1 MKKLKLYIGMLVG
14 LLATMLTACTSD
26 LSEETVPSN
35 SKGEMT
41 LSFKV
46 STPDYKIGTRSEG
59 YNNEGFG
66 SSDVQIFCFDA
77 NGYFL
82 GMGQDL
88 KVDATSKEDIGEGT
102 VNTDNKNISVKMPNA
117 TARLHII
124 ANANINTAKAANEW
138 IGLHENKLITTFESM
153 ATEDQPLKTKYW
165 GYCKGSTTADMKAKL
180 TNSSN
185 VIHLI
190 RDCAKITAD
199 WETATNI
206 QSVEISIGEGMK
218 YATIA
223 AFDRNKLEFPNTT
236 DAKDHW
242 EWNITDITLPKSE
255 DRYKGSAGQMR
266 TVQYCF
272 EDENSSK
279 NPVSCILKVTFK
291 DKDNTVKWYKVYLQ
305 NEDQQF
311 YKIKRNYTYAI
322 HIKKLNPM
330 LGYTGY
336 EDALNGYAANN
347 PWITVDDIIQEI
359 SDGTYTMNIVNGT
372 YQMLTQESAN
382 SEQVIDFEYTGKD
395 SQTAAD
401 FDVSWTEN
409 KNFTKLEG
417 GKLPVPTVRYDAA
430 TGKGTITYKIGDI
443 SAGECKTATIMLVDK
458 KHGLTRNIH
467 LYSISNVD
475 FKFPTEITMG
485 KKVTS
490 EAQLTFTIPSYYPKE
505 LLPIEI
511 EIASNDVNPI
521 GSDVKVASTEE
532 VDGGA
537 GWNCWFVTKYENPS
551 VIGNTQTITMK
562 NVRAVTGTE
571 GTFYIK
577 AKHYN
582 SNKHW
587 TVTINYQN
595 QN

>member
-1 MKKLKLYIGMLVG
+1 MKKLKLYIGMMVG

-88 KVDATSKEDIGEGT
+88 NVVATSKEDIGEGT
-102 VNTDNKNISVKMPNA
+102 VNTNHKNISVKMPNA

-124 ANANINTAKAANEW
+124 ANAKINTEKAADEW

-153 ATEDQPLKTKYW
+153 ATEDQALKTKYW

-199 WETATNI
+199 WDNTTNI

-223 AFDRNKLEFPNTT
+223 AFDRKNLVFPNTT
-236 DAKDHW
+236 AAKDW
-242 EWNITDITLPKSE
+242 EWNINDITLPKSE
-255 DRYKGSAGQMR
+255 ERYKRSDGQMG

-291 DKDNTVKWYKVYLQ
+291 DNPVKWYKVYLQ
-305 NEDQQF
+305 DKDQKF

-322 HIKKLNPM
+322 HIQKLNPN

-336 EDALNGYAANN
+336 DDALNGYAANN
-347 PWITVDDIIQEI
+347 PWIQVEQIVPKI
-359 SDGTYTMNIVNGT
+359 SDGIYTLEIPNGT
-372 YQMLTQESAN
+372 NVMLNEGAAESQEIAFNYEGGDLNQAN
-382 SEQVIDFEYTGKD
+382 R
-395 SQTAAD
+395 
-401 FDVSWTEN
+401 FDVNWVTNNE
-409 KNFTKLEG
+409 L
-417 GKLPVPTVRYDAA
+417 GKEDL
-430 TGKGTITYKIGDI
+430 TITYADDGKGKGKGKIGFTRGDI
-443 SAGECKTATIMLVDK
+443 TDQLKSGEIRILDK
-458 KHGLTRNIH
+458 VSGMSRIIKI
-467 LYSISNVD
+467 YSIKKFD
-475 FKFPTEITMG
+475 FGFTFSGMSGRYKDNTGT
-485 KKVTS
+485 
-490 EAQLTFTIPSYYPKE
+490 LTYTIPKNYPSA
-505 LLPIEI
+505 LLPVEI
-511 EIASNDVNPI
+511 RIASNTINPEDCDVEV
-521 GSDVKVASTEE
+521 GSTEE
-532 VDGGA
+532 IYKKFQEGKD
-537 GWNCWFVTKYENPS
+537 WNCWFLKKFDSAAALGVK
-551 VIGNTQTITMK
+551 QTITLK
-562 NVRAVTGTE
+562 NIRDNTSGAKGS
-571 GTFYIK
+571 FYVK
-577 AKHYN
+577 AKYGGGL
-582 SNKHW
+582 
-587 TVTINYQN
+587 N
-595 QN
+595 QFEITY

>member
-88 KVDATSKEDIGEGT
+88 KVEATSKEEIGEGAD
-102 VNTDNKNISVKMPNA
+102 NTINKKISVKMPNA

-124 ANANINTAKAANEW
+124 ANANINTEKAANEW

-153 ATEDQPLKTKYW
+153 ATEDQALKTKYW
-165 GYCKGSTTADMKAKL
+165 GYCKGSTTADMKEML

-190 RDCAKITAD
+190 RDRAKITAD
-199 WETATNI
+199 WENTTNI

-223 AFDRNKLEFPNTT
+223 AFNRNKLEFPNTT
-236 DAKDHW
+236 AAKYW

-255 DRYKGSAGQMR
+255 ERYKGSEDQMG

-291 DKDNTVKWYKVYLQ
+291 DNTVKWYKVYLQ

-311 YKIKRNYTYAI
+311 YKVKRNYTYLI
-322 HIKKLNPM
+322 HIQKLNQK
-330 LGYTGY
+330 LGYTDY
-336 EDALNGYAANN
+336 DNAFNGYAANN
-347 PWITVDDIIQEI
+347 PWIQVEQIVPKI
-359 SDGTYTMNIVNGT
+359 SDGTYTLEIPNGT
-372 YQMLTQESAN
+372 NIMLNEGAAENQEIAFN
-382 SEQVIDFEYTGKD
+382 YEGGDLNKENR
-395 SQTAAD
+395 
-401 FDVSWTEN
+401 FDVNWVTNNDLGN
-409 KNFTKLEG
+409 KEL
-417 GKLPVPTVRYDAA
+417 
-430 TGKGTITYKIGDI
+430 TITYDNGTGKIGFTRGDI
-443 SAGECKTATIMLVDK
+443 TDQLKSGEIRILDK
-458 KHGLTRNIH
+458 VSGMSRIIKI
-467 LYSISNVD
+467 YSIK
-475 FKFPTEITMG
+475 KFNFGFEFSGMSGNNKDNTGT
-485 KKVTS
+485 
-490 EAQLTFTIPSYYPKE
+490 LTYTIPSNYPSA
-505 LLPIEI
+505 LLPVEI
-511 EIASNDVNPI
+511 RIASNTINPEDCDVEV
-521 GSDVKVASTEE
+521 GSTEE
-532 VDGGA
+532 ITEGEN
-537 GWNCWFVTKYENPS
+537 WNCWFLKKFDSAANLGEK
-551 VIGNTQTITMK
+551 QTITLK
-562 NVRAVTGTE
+562 NIRDNNSGDVGS
-571 GTFYIK
+571 FYVK
-577 AKHYN
+577 AKYGGGLQ
-582 SNKHW
+582 KFEI
-587 TVTINYQN
+587 TY
-595 QN
+595 

>member
-88 KVDATSKEDIGEGT
+88 TVEATSKEEIGEGAA
-102 VNTDNKNISVKMPNA
+102 NTNNKNISVKMPNA

-180 TNSSN
+180 TNN

-190 RDCAKITAD
+190 RDRAKITAD
-199 WETATNI
+199 WETTTDI

-223 AFDRNKLEFPNTT
+223 AFDRYNLEFPNTT
-236 DAKDHW
+236 AAKNW

-255 DRYKGSAGQMR
+255 ERYKGSAGQMGI
-266 TVQYCF
+266 VQYCF

-291 DKDNTVKWYKVYLQ
+291 DNTVKWYKVYLQ
-305 NEDQQF
+305 NEEQQF
-311 YKIKRNYTYAI
+311 YKVKRNYTYAI
-322 HIKKLNPM
+322 HIKKLNQK

-347 PWITVDDIIQEI
+347 PWIQVEQIVPKI
-359 SDGTYTMNIVNGT
+359 SDGTYTLEIPNGT
-372 YQMLTQESAN
+372 NVMLNEGAAESQEIAFN
-382 SEQVIDFEYTGKD
+382 YEGGDLNQADRFDVNWVTNNDLGNKKLTTTYDNGTGKIGFTRGD
-395 SQTAAD
+395 ITDQLKSGEIRILDKVSGMSRIIKIYSITKFD
-401 FDVSWTEN
+401 FGFTFPGYMSGRYKDNTGTLTYTIP
-409 KNFTKLEG
+409 KNYPSAL
-417 GKLPVPTVRYDAA
+417 LPV
-430 TGKGTITYKIGDI
+430 
-443 SAGECKTATIMLVDK
+443 
-458 KHGLTRNIH
+458 
-467 LYSISNVD
+467 
-475 FKFPTEITMG
+475 EIR
-485 KKVTS
+485 
-490 EAQLTFTIPSYYPKE
+490 
-505 LLPIEI
+505 
-511 EIASNDVNPI
+511 IASNTINPEDCDVEV
-521 GSDVKVASTEE
+521 GSTEE
-532 VDGGA
+532 IYKKFQEGMD
-537 GWNCWFVTKYENPS
+537 WNCWFLKKFDSAAALGVK
-551 VIGNTQTITMK
+551 QTIILK
-562 NVRAVTGTE
+562 NIRDNSIDDVGS
-571 GTFYIK
+571 FYVK
-577 AKHYN
+577 AKYGGGLQ
-582 SNKHW
+582 KFE
-587 TVTINYQN
+587 IKYQN

>member
-59 YNNEGFG
+59 EGFE

-82 GMGQDL
+82 GMGQEL
-88 KVDATSKEDIGEGT
+88 KVQATSKEDIGKGEA
-102 VNTDNKNISVKMPNA
+102 NTNNKTISVKMPNA

-124 ANANINTAKAANEW
+124 ANANINTEKAANEW
-138 IGLHENKLITTFESM
+138 IGLHENKLITTFESK
-153 ATEDQPLKTKYW
+153 ADENQALQTKYW
-165 GYCKGSTTADMKAKL
+165 GYCKGSTTANMKATL

-190 RDCAKITAD
+190 RDRAKITAD
-199 WETATNI
+199 WETTTNI
-206 QSVEISIGEGMK
+206 DSVEISIGEGML
-218 YATIA
+218 YATMA
-223 AFDRNKLEFPNTT
+223 AFNRNYLEFPNTT
-236 DAKDHW
+236 DTKDW
-242 EWNITDITLPKSE
+242 EWNINDITLPKSE
-255 DRYKGSAGQMR
+255 KRYKGSAGQMG

-330 LGYTGY
+330 LGYPGY
-336 EDALNGYAANN
+336 DDALNGYAANN
-347 PWITVDDIIQEI
+347 PWIQVEQIVPKI
-359 SDGTYTMNIVNGT
+359 SDGNYTLEIPNGT
-372 YQMLTQESAN
+372 NVMLNEGAAKKQE
-382 SEQVIDFEYTGKD
+382 IDFNYKGGELNK
-395 SQTAAD
+395 ANR
-401 FDVSWTEN
+401 FDVNWVTNNE
-409 KNFTKLEG
+409 L
-417 GKLPVPTVRYDAA
+417 GKKEKP
-430 TGKGTITYKIGDI
+430 TITYANGTGKIGFTRDVI
-443 SAGECKTATIMLVDK
+443 TDQLKSGEIRILDK
-458 KHGLTRNIH
+458 VSGMSRIIKI
-467 LYSISNVD
+467 YSIK
-475 FKFPTEITMG
+475 KFNFGFEFSGYMSGRYKDNTGT
-485 KKVTS
+485 
-490 EAQLTFTIPSYYPKE
+490 LTYTIPKNYPSA
-505 LLPIEI
+505 LLPVEI
-511 EIASNDVNPI
+511 RIASNTINPEDCDVEV
-521 GSDVKVASTEE
+521 GSTEE
-532 VDGGA
+532 ITEGKD
-537 GWNCWFVTKYENPS
+537 WNCWFLKKFDSAAALGVK
-551 VIGNTQTITMK
+551 QTITLK
-562 NVRAVTGTE
+562 NIRDNNPGDVGS
-571 GTFYIK
+571 FYVK
-577 AKHYN
+577 AKYGGGLQ
-582 SNKHW
+582 KFE
-587 TVTINYQN
+587 IKYQN

>member
-1 MKKLKLYIGMLVG
+1 MKKLKLYIGMMVG

-82 GMGQDL
+82 GMGQVL
-88 KVDATSKEDIGEGT
+88 TVEATSKENIGEGT
-102 VNTDNKNISVKMPNA
+102 VNTTNKTISVKMPNA

-124 ANANINTAKAANEW
+124 ANANINTEKAANEW
-138 IGLHENKLITTFESM
+138 IGLHENKLITTFESK
-153 ATEDQPLKTKYW
+153 ADENQARKTKYW
-165 GYCKGSTTADMKAKL
+165 GYCSGSTTAEMKAKL
-180 TNSSN
+180 NSSN

-190 RDCAKITAD
+190 RDRAKITAD
-199 WETATNI
+199 WETTTDI
-206 QSVEISIGEGMK
+206 KSVEISIGEGML

-236 DAKDHW
+236 AAQEW
-242 EWNITDITLPKSE
+242 EWKIDDITLPKSE
-255 DRYKGSAGQMR
+255 ERYKGSAGQME

-322 HIKKLNPM
+322 HIKKLNQK

-336 EDALNGYAANN
+336 DDALNGYAANN
-347 PWITVDDIIQEI
+347 PWIQVEQIVPKI
-359 SDGTYTMNIVNGT
+359 SDGTYTLEIPNGT
-372 YQMLTQESAN
+372 NVMLNEGAAEKQEIAFNYEGGDLNQENRFDVNWVTNNDLGKKDLTKHYAN
-382 SEQVIDFEYTGKD
+382 GTGKI
-395 SQTAAD
+395 S
-401 FDVSWTEN
+401 
-409 KNFTKLEG
+409 FT
-417 GKLPVPTVRYDAA
+417 R
-430 TGKGTITYKIGDI
+430 GDI
-443 SAGECKTATIMLVDK
+443 TDQLKSGEIRILDK
-458 KHGLTRNIH
+458 VSGMSRIIKI
-467 LYSISNVD
+467 YSIT
-475 FKFPTEITMG
+475 KFNFGFTFSGMSG
-485 KKVTS
+485 RKKNNTGT
-490 EAQLTFTIPSYYPKE
+490 LTYTIPSNYPSE
-505 LLPIEI
+505 LLPVEI
-511 EIASNDVNPI
+511 RIASNTINPEDCDVEV
-521 GSDVKVASTEE
+521 GSTEE
-532 VDGGA
+532 ITEGEN
-537 GWNCWFVTKYENPS
+537 WNCWFLKKFDSAAALGVK
-551 VIGNTQTITMK
+551 QTITLK
-562 NVRAVTGTE
+562 NIRDNTSGAKGS
-571 GTFYIK
+571 FYVK
-577 AKHYN
+577 AKYGGGLQTFAFTY
-582 SNKHW
+582 K
-587 TVTINYQN
+587 
-595 QN
+595 

>member
-88 KVDATSKEDIGEGT
+88 TVEATSKEEIGDGAA
-102 VNTDNKNISVKMPNA
+102 NTDKKKISVKMPNA

-124 ANANINTAKAANEW
+124 ANANINTEKAANEW

-190 RDCAKITAD
+190 RDRAKITAD
-199 WETATNI
+199 WENTINI
-206 QSVEISIGEGMK
+206 QSVEISIGEGML
-218 YATIA
+218 YATTA

-236 DAKDHW
+236 ADKVW
-242 EWNITDITLPKSE
+242 EWKITDITLPKSE
-255 DRYKGSAGQMR
+255 KRYKGAGQMG

-279 NPVSCILKVTFK
+279 NPVSCILKVTFN
-291 DKDNTVKWYKVYLQ
+291 DNTEKWYKVYLQ
-305 NEDQQF
+305 DKDQQF

-322 HIKKLNPM
+322 HIQKLNPK

-336 EDALNGYAANN
+336 DDALNGYAANN
-347 PWITVDDIIQEI
+347 PWIQVEQIVPKI
-359 SDGTYTMNIVNGT
+359 SDGTYTLEIPNGT
-372 YQMLTQESAN
+372 NVMLNEGAAESQE
-382 SEQVIDFEYTGKD
+382 IDFNYEGGDLDK
-395 SQTAAD
+395 ANR
-401 FDVSWTEN
+401 FDVNWVTNNELGN
-409 KNFTKLEG
+409 KDL
-417 GKLPVPTVRYDAA
+417 
-430 TGKGTITYKIGDI
+430 TITYANGTGKIGFTRGDI
-443 SAGECKTATIMLVDK
+443 TDQLKSGEIRILDK
-458 KHGLTRNIH
+458 VSGMSRIIKI
-467 LYSISNVD
+467 YSIT
-475 FKFPTEITMG
+475 KFNFGFEFSGMSG
-485 KKVTS
+485 KDKDNTGT
-490 EAQLTFTIPSYYPKE
+490 LTYTIPSNYPSE
-505 LLPIEI
+505 LLPVEI
-511 EIASNDVNPI
+511 RIASNTINPEDCDVEV
-521 GSDVKVASTEE
+521 GSTEE
-532 VDGGA
+532 ITEGKN
-537 GWNCWFVTKYENPS
+537 WNCWFLKKFDSAANLEEK
-551 VIGNTQTITMK
+551 QTITLK
-562 NVRAVTGTE
+562 NIRNNNIGDVGS
-571 GTFYIK
+571 FYVK
-577 AKHYN
+577 AKYGGGLQ
-582 SNKHW
+582 KFEI
-587 TVTINYQN
+587 TY
-595 QN
+595 

>member
-59 YNNEGFG
+59 YNNEGFE

-82 GMGQDL
+82 GMGQVL
-88 KVDATSKEDIGEGT
+88 TVEATSNEEIGDGAA
-102 VNTDNKNISVKMPNA
+102 NTDKKKISVKMPNA

-124 ANANINTAKAANEW
+124 ANAKITTEKAANEW

-180 TNSSN
+180 TNSNN

-190 RDCAKITAD
+190 RDRAKITAD
-199 WETATNI
+199 CDNTTDI
-206 QSVEISIGEGMK
+206 QRVEISIGEGMK

-223 AFDRNKLEFPNTT
+223 AFDRKKLEFPNTT
-236 DAKDHW
+236 DAKDNW

-255 DRYKGSAGQMR
+255 DRYKGYAGQMGR
-266 TVQYCF
+266 VQYCF

-279 NPVSCILKVTFK
+279 NPVSCILKVTFN

-330 LGYTGY
+330 LGYPGY
-336 EDALNGYAANN
+336 DDALNGYAANN
-347 PWITVDDIIQEI
+347 PWIQVEQIVPKI
-359 SDGTYTMNIVNGT
+359 SDGTYTLEIPNGT
-372 YQMLTQESAN
+372 NVMLNDGAAESQE
-382 SEQVIDFEYTGKD
+382 IDFNYKGGDLNKEKRFDVNWVTNNDLGKKELTIKYADGKGKIGFTRDVITDQLKSGEIRILDKVSGMSRIIKIYSITMFNFGFTFSGMSGKD
-395 SQTAAD
+395 KD
-401 FDVSWTEN
+401 N
-409 KNFTKLEG
+409 
-417 GKLPVPTVRYDAA
+417 
-430 TGKGTITYKIGDI
+430 TGTLTY
-443 SAGECKTATIMLVDK
+443 
-458 KHGLTRNIH
+458 
-467 LYSISNVD
+467 
-475 FKFPTEITMG
+475 
-485 KKVTS
+485 
-490 EAQLTFTIPSYYPKE
+490 TIPSNYPSA
-505 LLPIEI
+505 LLPVEI
-511 EIASNDVNPI
+511 RIASNTINPEDCDVEV
-521 GSDVKVASTEE
+521 GSTEE
-532 VDGGA
+532 IDKEFQEGKD
-537 GWNCWFVTKYENPS
+537 WNCWFLKKF
-551 VIGNTQTITMK
+551 NTTADLGVEKTITLK
-562 NVRAVTGTE
+562 NIRGNKSGAKGS
-571 GTFYIK
+571 FYVK
-577 AKHYN
+577 AKYGGGLQPFAFTY
-582 SNKHW
+582 K
-587 TVTINYQN
+587 
-595 QN
+595 

>member
-59 YNNEGFG
+59 YNNEGFE
-66 SSDVQIFCFDA
+66 SSDVKIFCFDA

-88 KVDATSKEDIGEGT
+88 KVDATSKEEIGKGAA
-102 VNTDNKNISVKMPNA
+102 NTNNKNISVKMPNA

-124 ANANINTAKAANEW
+124 ANADINTEKAANEW

-153 ATEDQPLKTKYW
+153 ATEDQALKTKYW
-165 GYCKGSTTADMKAKL
+165 GYCSGSTTAEMKAKL

-190 RDCAKITAD
+190 RDRAKITAD

-236 DAKDHW
+236 DAKDW

-255 DRYKGSAGQMR
+255 DRYKGPAGQMG

-279 NPVSCILKVTFK
+279 NPVSCILKVTFN
-291 DKDNTVKWYKVYLQ
+291 DNTEKWYKVYLQ
-305 NEDQQF
+305 DKYQQF

-322 HIKKLNPM
+322 HIQMLNPK
-330 LGYTGY
+330 LGYPGY
-336 EDALNGYAANN
+336 DDALNGYAANN
-347 PWITVDDIIQEI
+347 PWIQVEQIVPKI
-359 SDGTYTMNIVNGT
+359 SDGTYTLEIPNGT
-372 YQMLTQESAN
+372 NVMLNEGAAENQEIAFNYAGGDLDKAN
-382 SEQVIDFEYTGKD
+382 RFDVNWVTNNDLGKKDLTINYANGTGKIG
-395 SQTAAD
+395 
-401 FDVSWTEN
+401 
-409 KNFTKLEG
+409 FT
-417 GKLPVPTVRYDAA
+417 R
-430 TGKGTITYKIGDI
+430 GDI
-443 SAGECKTATIMLVDK
+443 TDQLKSGEIRILDK
-458 KHGLTRNIH
+458 VSGMSRIIKI
-467 LYSISNVD
+467 YSIT
-475 FKFPTEITMG
+475 KFNFGFTFSGMSGMSGT
-485 KKVTS
+485 
-490 EAQLTFTIPSYYPKE
+490 LTYTIPKNYPSE
-505 LLPIEI
+505 LLPVEI
-511 EIASNDVNPI
+511 RIASNTINPEDCDVEV
-521 GSDVKVASTEE
+521 GSTEE
-532 VDGGA
+532 IYKEFQEGKD
-537 GWNCWFVTKYENPS
+537 WNCWFLKKFDSAEAL
-551 VIGNTQTITMK
+551 GEKQTIILK
-562 NVRAVTGTE
+562 NIRENNSGDK
-571 GTFYIK
+571 GSFYVK
-577 AKHYN
+577 AKYGGGMQPFP
-582 SNKHW
+582 
-587 TVTINYQN
+587 VTYKKKN
-595 QN
+595 

>member
-59 YNNEGFG
+59 EGFE
-66 SSDVQIFCFDA
+66 SSDVKIFCFDA

-88 KVDATSKEDIGEGT
+88 KVDATSKEEIGKGAA
-102 VNTDNKNISVKMPNA
+102 NTNNKNISVKMPNA

-124 ANANINTAKAANEW
+124 ANANINTEKAANEW

-153 ATEDQPLKTKYW
+153 ATEDQALKTKYW

-180 TNSSN
+180 TNSRN

-190 RDCAKITAD
+190 RDRAKITAD
-199 WETATNI
+199 WDNTTNI

-255 DRYKGSAGQMR
+255 DRYKGSAGQMG

-279 NPVSCILKVTFK
+279 NPVSCILKVTFN
-291 DKDNTVKWYKVYLQ
+291 DNTEKWYKVYLQ
-305 NEDQQF
+305 DKDQKF

-322 HIKKLNPM
+322 HIQKLNPK

-347 PWITVDDIIQEI
+347 PWIQVEQIVPKI
-359 SDGTYTMNIVNGT
+359 SDGTYTLEIPNGT
-372 YQMLTQESAN
+372 NVMLNEGAAERQE
-382 SEQVIDFEYTGKD
+382 IDFNYEGGDLNQANRFDVNWVTNNDLGKKEKPTINYGNGTGKIVFTRD
-395 SQTAAD
+395 VITNQLKSGEIRILDKVSGMSRIIKIYSIKKFD
-401 FDVSWTEN
+401 FGFTFSGMSGISGTLTYTIP
-409 KNFTKLEG
+409 KNYPSAL
-417 GKLPVPTVRYDAA
+417 LPV
-430 TGKGTITYKIGDI
+430 
-443 SAGECKTATIMLVDK
+443 
-458 KHGLTRNIH
+458 
-467 LYSISNVD
+467 
-475 FKFPTEITMG
+475 EIR
-485 KKVTS
+485 
-490 EAQLTFTIPSYYPKE
+490 
-505 LLPIEI
+505 
-511 EIASNDVNPI
+511 IASNTINPEDCDVEV
-521 GSDVKVASTEE
+521 GSTEE
-532 VDGGA
+532 IYKEFQEGKD
-537 GWNCWFVTKYENPS
+537 WNCWFLKKFDSAEAL
-551 VIGNTQTITMK
+551 GEKQTIILK
-562 NVRAVTGTE
+562 NIRENNSGDK
-571 GTFYIK
+571 GSFYVK
-577 AKHYN
+577 AKYGGDLQ
-582 SNKHW
+582 KFEI
-587 TVTINYQN
+587 TY
-595 QN
+595 

>member
-82 GMGQDL
+82 GMGQVL
-88 KVDATSKEDIGEGT
+88 NVEATSKEDIIGEGA
-102 VNTDNKNISVKMPNA
+102 VNTNNKNISVKMPNA

-124 ANANINTAKAANEW
+124 ANANINTEKAANEW
-138 IGLHENKLITTFESM
+138 IGLHENKLITTFESK
-153 ATEDQPLKTKYW
+153 ADENQALRTKYW
-165 GYCKGSTTADMKAKL
+165 GYCSGSTTADMKEML

-190 RDCAKITAD
+190 RDRAKITAD
-199 WETATNI
+199 WETTTNI

-223 AFDRNKLEFPNTT
+223 AFDRKNLVFPNTT
-236 DAKDHW
+236 AAKDW

-255 DRYKGSAGQMR
+255 DRYKGSAGQMG

-279 NPVSCILKVTFK
+279 NPVSCILKVTFN
-291 DKDNTVKWYKVYLQ
+291 DKANTVKWYKVYLQ
-305 NEDQQF
+305 DKDQQF

-322 HIKKLNPM
+322 HIQKLNQK

-347 PWITVDDIIQEI
+347 PWIQVEQIVPKI
-359 SDGTYTMNIVNGT
+359 SDGIYTLGIPNGT
-372 YQMLTQESAN
+372 NVMLNEGAAESQEIAFNYEGGDLNQADRFDVNWVTNNDLGNKKLTKTYAN
-382 SEQVIDFEYTGKD
+382 GTGKIG
-395 SQTAAD
+395 
-401 FDVSWTEN
+401 
-409 KNFTKLEG
+409 FT
-417 GKLPVPTVRYDAA
+417 
-430 TGKGTITYKIGDI
+430 IGDI
-443 SAGECKTATIMLVDK
+443 TDQLKSGEIRILDK
-458 KHGLTRNIH
+458 VSGMSRIIKI
-467 LYSISNVD
+467 YSIK
-475 FKFPTEITMG
+475 KFNFGFEFSGMSGNNKDNTGT
-485 KKVTS
+485 
-490 EAQLTFTIPSYYPKE
+490 LTYTIPSNYPSE
-505 LLPIEI
+505 LLPVEI
-511 EIASNDVNPI
+511 RIASNTINPEDCDVEV
-521 GSDVKVASTEE
+521 GSTEE
-532 VDGGA
+532 IYNEFQEGKD
-537 GWNCWFVTKYENPS
+537 WNCWFLKKFDSAAALGVK
-551 VIGNTQTITMK
+551 QTITLK
-562 NVRAVTGTE
+562 NIRDNNPDGS
-571 GTFYIK
+571 FYVK
-577 AKHYN
+577 AKYGGGMQHFP
-582 SNKHW
+582 
-587 TVTINYQN
+587 VTYQIKN
-595 QN
+595 

>member
-59 YNNEGFG
+59 YNNERFG

-82 GMGQDL
+82 GMGQVL
-88 KVDATSKEDIGEGT
+88 KVDATSKENIGEGT
-102 VNTDNKNISVKMPNA
+102 DNTTNKTISVKMPNA

-138 IGLHENKLITTFESM
+138 IGLHENKLITTFVESM
-153 ATEDQPLKTKYW
+153 ATEDQALKTKYW
-165 GYCKGSTTADMKAKL
+165 GYCKGSTTADMKEML
-180 TNSSN
+180 TNN

-190 RDCAKITAD
+190 RDRAKITAD
-199 WETATNI
+199 WETTTDI

-236 DAKDHW
+236 AAENW
-242 EWNITDITLPKSE
+242 EWKINDITLPKSE
-255 DRYKGSAGQMR
+255 DRYKGFAGQMG

-291 DKDNTVKWYKVYLQ
+291 DKANTVKWYKVYLQ
-305 NEDQQF
+305 DKDQQF

-322 HIKKLNPM
+322 HIKELNQK

-347 PWITVDDIIQEI
+347 PWIQVEQIVPKI
-359 SDGTYTMNIVNGT
+359 SDGIYTLEIPNGT
-372 YQMLTQESAN
+372 NVMLNEGAAESQEIAFNYEGGDLNQADRFDVNWVTNNDLGNKKLTKTYAN
-382 SEQVIDFEYTGKD
+382 GTGKIG
-395 SQTAAD
+395 
-401 FDVSWTEN
+401 
-409 KNFTKLEG
+409 FT
-417 GKLPVPTVRYDAA
+417 
-430 TGKGTITYKIGDI
+430 IGDI
-443 SAGECKTATIMLVDK
+443 TDQLKSGEIRILDK
-458 KHGLTRNIH
+458 VSGMSRIIKI
-467 LYSISNVD
+467 YSIK
-475 FKFPTEITMG
+475 KFNFGFEFSGMSGNNKDNTGT
-485 KKVTS
+485 
-490 EAQLTFTIPSYYPKE
+490 LTYTIPSNYPSA
-505 LLPIEI
+505 LLPVEI
-511 EIASNDVNPI
+511 RIASNTINPEDCDVEV
-521 GSDVKVASTEE
+521 GSTEE
-532 VDGGA
+532 ITEGKD
-537 GWNCWFVTKYENPS
+537 WNCWFLKKFDSASALGVK
-551 VIGNTQTITMK
+551 QTITLK
-562 NVRAVTGTE
+562 NIRDNAKGS
-571 GTFYIK
+571 FYVK
-577 AKHYN
+577 AKYGGGL
-582 SNKHW
+582 KKFE
-587 TVTINYQN
+587 I
-595 QN
+595 

>member
-1 MKKLKLYIGMLVG
+1 MKKLKLYIGMMVG

-82 GMGQDL
+82 GMGQNL
-88 KVDATSKEDIGEGT
+88 TVEATSKEDIGDGAA
-102 VNTDNKNISVKMPNA
+102 NTDNKKISVKMPNA

-124 ANANINTAKAANEW
+124 ANANINTEKAANEW

-190 RDCAKITAD
+190 RDRAKITAD
-199 WETATNI
+199 WENTTNI

-236 DAKDHW
+236 AAKNW

-255 DRYKGSAGQMR
+255 ERYKGSEGQMG

-279 NPVSCILKVTFK
+279 DPVRCILKVTF
-291 DKDNTVKWYKVYLQ
+291 KDNTVKWYKVYLQ

-311 YKIKRNYTYAI
+311 YKVKRNYTYAI
-322 HIKKLNPM
+322 HIKMLNQK
-330 LGYTGY
+330 LGYNGY
-336 EDALNGYAANN
+336 DDALNGYAANN
-347 PWITVDDIIQEI
+347 PWIQVEQIVPKI
-359 SDGTYTMNIVNGT
+359 SNGTYTLEIPNGT
-372 YQMLTQESAN
+372 NVMLNEGAAKNQEIAFN
-382 SEQVIDFEYTGKD
+382 YEGGELNKENR
-395 SQTAAD
+395 
-401 FDVSWTEN
+401 FDVNWVTNNDLGN
-409 KNFTKLEG
+409 KEL
-417 GKLPVPTVRYDAA
+417 
-430 TGKGTITYKIGDI
+430 TITYDNGTGKIGFTRGDI
-443 SAGECKTATIMLVDK
+443 TDQLKSGEIRILDK
-458 KHGLTRNIH
+458 MSGMSRIIKI
-467 LYSISNVD
+467 YSIK
-475 FKFPTEITMG
+475 KFNFGFEFSGMSGNNKDNTGT
-485 KKVTS
+485 
-490 EAQLTFTIPSYYPKE
+490 LTYTIPSNYPSA
-505 LLPIEI
+505 LLPVEI
-511 EIASNDVNPI
+511 RIASNTINPEDCDVEV
-521 GSDVKVASTEE
+521 GSTEE
-532 VDGGA
+532 ITEGKD
-537 GWNCWFVTKYENPS
+537 WNCWFLKKFDSAAALGVE
-551 VIGNTQTITMK
+551 QTIILK
-562 NVRAVTGTE
+562 NIRKNNSGDK
-571 GTFYIK
+571 GSFYVK
-577 AKHYN
+577 AKYGGGLQPFAFTY
-582 SNKHW
+582 K
-587 TVTINYQN
+587 
-595 QN
+595 

>member
-59 YNNEGFG
+59 YNNEGFE

-88 KVDATSKEDIGEGT
+88 KVEATSKEEIGEGA
-102 VNTDNKNISVKMPNA
+102 VNTNNKKISVKMPNA

-138 IGLHENKLITTFESM
+138 IGLHENKLITTFESK
-153 ATEDQPLKTKYW
+153 ATEDQALKTKYW
-165 GYCKGSTTADMKAKL
+165 GYCSGSTTAEMKAKL
-180 TNSSN
+180 TNSTN

-190 RDCAKITAD
+190 RDRAKITAD
-199 WETATNI
+199 WEPSTNI
-206 QSVEISIGEGMK
+206 KSVEISIGEGML
-218 YATIA
+218 YATMA

-236 DAKDHW
+236 AAKDW

-255 DRYKGSAGQMR
+255 ERYKGSAGQMG

-279 NPVSCILKVTFK
+279 DPVRCILKVTFN
-291 DKDNTVKWYKVYLQ
+291 DNVVKWYKVYLQ

-322 HIKKLNPM
+322 HIKKLNPK

-336 EDALNGYAANN
+336 DNAFNGYAANN
-347 PWITVDDIIQEI
+347 PWIQVEQIVPKI
-359 SDGTYTMNIVNGT
+359 SDGTYTLEIPNGT
-372 YQMLTQESAN
+372 NVMLNDGAAESQE
-382 SEQVIDFEYTGKD
+382 IDFNYEGGDLNK
-395 SQTAAD
+395 ANR
-401 FDVSWTEN
+401 FDVNWVTNNE
-409 KNFTKLEG
+409 L
-417 GKLPVPTVRYDAA
+417 GKKDL
-430 TGKGTITYKIGDI
+430 TITYADGKGKIGFTRDVI
-443 SAGECKTATIMLVDK
+443 TDQLKSGEIRILDKVSGMSRTIK
-458 KHGLTRNIH
+458 I
-467 LYSISNVD
+467 YSITKFD
-475 FKFPTEITMG
+475 FGFTFSGMSG
-485 KKVTS
+485 RKKDNTGT
-490 EAQLTFTIPSYYPKE
+490 LTYTIPKNYPSE
-505 LLPIEI
+505 LLPVEI
-511 EIASNDVNPI
+511 RIASNTINPENCDVEV
-521 GSDVKVASTEE
+521 GSTVEIEE
-532 VDGGA
+532 GKD
-537 GWNCWFVTKYENPS
+537 WNCWFLKKFDSASALGVK
-551 VIGNTQTITMK
+551 QTITLK
-562 NVRAVTGTE
+562 NIRDNNSGAKGSFYVKVKYG
-571 GTFYIK
+571 GGLQTFAFTYK
-577 AKHYN
+577 
-582 SNKHW
+582 
-587 TVTINYQN
+587 
-595 QN
+595 

>member
-1 MKKLKLYIGMLVG
+1 MKKLKLYIGMMVG

-88 KVDATSKEDIGEGT
+88 TVEATSKEDIGEGT
-102 VNTDNKNISVKMPNA
+102 VNTNHKNISVKMPNA

-124 ANANINTAKAANEW
+124 ANAKINTEKAADEW

-153 ATEDQPLKTKYW
+153 ATEDQALKTKYW

-199 WETATNI
+199 WETATKI

-223 AFDRNKLEFPNTT
+223 AFDRNYLEFPNTT
-236 DAKDHW
+236 AAKDW
-242 EWNITDITLPKSE
+242 EWNINDITLPKSE
-255 DRYKGSAGQMR
+255 ERYKGSAGQMGI
-266 TVQYCF
+266 VQYCF

-291 DKDNTVKWYKVYLQ
+291 DNTVKWYKVYLQ
-305 NEDQQF
+305 DKDQQF

-322 HIKKLNPM
+322 HIKNLNQK
-330 LGYTGY
+330 LGYPGY
-336 EDALNGYAANN
+336 YDALNGYAANN
-347 PWITVDDIIQEI
+347 PWIQVEQIVPKI
-359 SDGTYTMNIVNGT
+359 SDGTYTLEIPNGT
-372 YQMLTQESAN
+372 NVMLNEGAAENQEIAFN
-382 SEQVIDFEYTGKD
+382 YEGGDKNKAHRFDVNWVTNNELGNKDLTINYADGTGKIGFTRGEITD
-395 SQTAAD
+395 QLKSGEIRILD
-401 FDVSWTEN
+401 KVS
-409 KNFTKLEG
+409 G
-417 GKLPVPTVRYDAA
+417 MSR
-430 TGKGTITYKIGDI
+430 IIKI
-443 SAGECKTATIMLVDK
+443 
-458 KHGLTRNIH
+458 
-467 LYSISNVD
+467 YSIK
-475 FKFPTEITMG
+475 KFNFGFTFSGMSG
-485 KKVTS
+485 RKKNNTGT
-490 EAQLTFTIPSYYPKE
+490 LTYTIPKNYPSE
-505 LLPIEI
+505 LLPVEI
-511 EIASNDVNPI
+511 RIASNTINPEDCDVEV
-521 GSDVKVASTEE
+521 GSTEE
-532 VDGGA
+532 ITEGKN
-537 GWNCWFVTKYENPS
+537 WNCWFLKKFDSAEALGVE
-551 VIGNTQTITMK
+551 QTIILK
-562 NVRAVTGTE
+562 NIRDNNSGDK
-571 GTFYIK
+571 GSFYVK
-577 AKHYN
+577 AKYGGGLQ
-582 SNKHW
+582 KFEI
-587 TVTINYQN
+587 TY
-595 QN
+595 

>member
-1 MKKLKLYIGMLVG
+1 MKKLKLYIGMMVG

-59 YNNEGFG
+59 EGFE

-88 KVDATSKEDIGEGT
+88 KVDATSKEEIGKGAA
-102 VNTDNKNISVKMPNA
+102 NTNNKTISVKMPNA

-124 ANANINTAKAANEW
+124 ANANINTEKAANEW

-153 ATEDQPLKTKYW
+153 ATEDQALKTKYW

-190 RDCAKITAD
+190 RDRAKITAD
-199 WETATNI
+199 WENTTNI

-236 DAKDHW
+236 AAKDW

-255 DRYKGSAGQMR
+255 ERYKGSEGQMGI
-266 TVQYCF
+266 VQYCF

-322 HIKKLNPM
+322 HIQKLNPK
-330 LGYTGY
+330 LGYPGY
-336 EDALNGYAANN
+336 DDALNGYAANN
-347 PWITVDDIIQEI
+347 PWIQVEQIVPKI
-359 SDGTYTMNIVNGT
+359 SDGTYTLEIPNGT
-372 YQMLTQESAN
+372 NVMLNEGAAESQE
-382 SEQVIDFEYTGKD
+382 IDFNYAGGDLNKEKR
-395 SQTAAD
+395 
-401 FDVSWTEN
+401 FDVNWVTNNELGN
-409 KNFTKLEG
+409 KDL
-417 GKLPVPTVRYDAA
+417 
-430 TGKGTITYKIGDI
+430 TITYANGTGKIGFTRGDI
-443 SAGECKTATIMLVDK
+443 TDQLKSGEIRILDK
-458 KHGLTRNIH
+458 VSGMSRIIKI
-467 LYSISNVD
+467 YSIT
-475 FKFPTEITMG
+475 KFNFGFTFSGMSG
-485 KKVTS
+485 MKKNNTGT
-490 EAQLTFTIPSYYPKE
+490 LTYTIPSNYPSE
-505 LLPIEI
+505 LLPVEI
-511 EIASNDVNPI
+511 RIASNTINPEDCDVEV
-521 GSDVKVASTEE
+521 GSTEE
-532 VDGGA
+532 ITEGQN
-537 GWNCWFVTKYENPS
+537 WNCWFLKKFDSAAALGVK
-551 VIGNTQTITMK
+551 QTITLK
-562 NVRAVTGTE
+562 NIRDNNKGDVGS
-571 GTFYIK
+571 FYVK
-577 AKHYN
+577 AKYGGGLQ
-582 SNKHW
+582 KFKI
-587 TVTINYQN
+587 TY
-595 QN
+595 

>member
-1 MKKLKLYIGMLVG
+1 MKKLKLYIGMMVG

-66 SSDVQIFCFDA
+66 SSNVQIFCFDA

-88 KVDATSKEDIGEGT
+88 TVEATSKEEIGEGAA
-102 VNTDNKNISVKMPNA
+102 NTINKRISVKMPNA

-190 RDCAKITAD
+190 RDRAKITAD

-206 QSVEISIGEGMK
+206 KSVEISIGEGMK

-223 AFDRNKLEFPNTT
+223 AFDRKELEFPNTT
-236 DAKDHW
+236 DAKDNW

-255 DRYKGSAGQMR
+255 DRYKGSAGQMGR
-266 TVQYCF
+266 VQYCF

-279 NPVSCILKVTFK
+279 NPVSCILKVTFNG
-291 DKDNTVKWYKVYLQ
+291 DTEKWYKVYLQ
-305 NEDQQF
+305 DKDQQF

-322 HIKKLNPM
+322 HIQMLNPK
-330 LGYTGY
+330 LGYPGY
-336 EDALNGYAANN
+336 NDALNGYAANN
-347 PWITVDDIIQEI
+347 PWIQVEQIVPKI
-359 SDGTYTMNIVNGT
+359 SDGTYTLEIPNGT
-372 YQMLTQESAN
+372 NVMLNEGAAESQEIAFNYKGGILNQAN
-382 SEQVIDFEYTGKD
+382 R
-395 SQTAAD
+395 
-401 FDVSWTEN
+401 FDVNWVTNNE
-409 KNFTKLEG
+409 L
-417 GKLPVPTVRYDAA
+417 GKKDL
-430 TGKGTITYKIGDI
+430 TITYADGKGKIGFTRDVI
-443 SAGECKTATIMLVDK
+443 TDQLKSGEIRILDK
-458 KHGLTRNIH
+458 VSGMSRIIKI
-467 LYSISNVD
+467 YSIT
-475 FKFPTEITMG
+475 KFNFGFEFSGMSGNNKDNTGT
-485 KKVTS
+485 
-490 EAQLTFTIPSYYPKE
+490 LTYTIPSNYPSA
-505 LLPIEI
+505 LLPVEI
-511 EIASNDVNPI
+511 RIASNTINPEDCDVEV
-521 GSDVKVASTEE
+521 GSTEE
-532 VDGGA
+532 IYKKFQEGKD
-537 GWNCWFVTKYENPS
+537 WNCWFLKKFDSAAALGVK
-551 VIGNTQTITMK
+551 QTITLK
-562 NVRAVTGTE
+562 NIRDNTSG
-571 GTFYIK
+571 GSFYVK
-577 AKHYN
+577 AKYGGGLQHFAITY
-582 SNKHW
+582 
-587 TVTINYQN
+587 
-595 QN
+595 

>member
-59 YNNEGFG
+59 EGFG

-88 KVDATSKEDIGEGT
+88 KVDATSKEEIGEGT

-124 ANANINTAKAANEW
+124 ANANINTEKAANEW
-138 IGLHENKLITTFESM
+138 IGLHENKLITTFESK
-153 ATEDQPLKTKYW
+153 ADENQARKTKYW
-165 GYCKGSTTADMKAKL
+165 GYCSGSTTAEMKAKL

-190 RDCAKITAD
+190 RDRAKITAD
-199 WETATNI
+199 CDNTTDI
-206 QSVEISIGEGMK
+206 QRVEISIGEGMK

-223 AFDRNKLEFPNTT
+223 AFDRKKLEFPNTT
-236 DAKDHW
+236 DAKDNW
-242 EWNITDITLPKSE
+242 EWNITDITLPKLE
-255 DRYKGSAGQMR
+255 DRYKGFAGQMG

-279 NPVSCILKVTFK
+279 NPVSCILKVTFN

-322 HIKKLNPM
+322 HIQKLNPK

-336 EDALNGYAANN
+336 DDALNGYAANN
-347 PWITVDDIIQEI
+347 PWMQVEQIVPKI
-359 SDGTYTMNIVNGT
+359 SYGTYTLEIPNGT
-372 YQMLTQESAN
+372 NVMLNEGAAESQEIAFN
-382 SEQVIDFEYTGKD
+382 YEGGDLNQ
-395 SQTAAD
+395 AD
-401 FDVSWTEN
+401 RFDVNWVTN
-409 KNFTKLEG
+409 NDL
-417 GKLPVPTVRYDAA
+417 GKKEL
-430 TGKGTITYKIGDI
+430 TITYANGTGKIGFTRGDI
-443 SAGECKTATIMLVDK
+443 TDQLKSGEIRILDK
-458 KHGLTRNIH
+458 VSGMSRIIKI
-467 LYSISNVD
+467 YSIT
-475 FKFPTEITMG
+475 KFNFGFTFSGYMSGRYKDNTG
-485 KKVTS
+485 T
-490 EAQLTFTIPSYYPKE
+490 LTYTIPKNYPSE
-505 LLPIEI
+505 LLPVEI
-511 EIASNDVNPI
+511 RIASNTINPEDCDVEV
-521 GSDVKVASTEE
+521 GSTEE
-532 VDGGA
+532 ITEGKD
-537 GWNCWFVTKYENPS
+537 WNCWFLKKFDSAAALGVK
-551 VIGNTQTITMK
+551 QTITLK
-562 NVRAVTGTE
+562 NIRDNNSG
-571 GTFYIK
+571 GSFYVK
-577 AKHYN
+577 AKYGGDLQ
-582 SNKHW
+582 KFEI
-587 TVTINYQN
+587 TY
-595 QN
+595 

>member
-1 MKKLKLYIGMLVG
+1 MKKLKLYIGILVG

-59 YNNEGFG
+59 EEFG

-88 KVDATSKEDIGEGT
+88 TVEATSKENIGEGT
-102 VNTDNKNISVKMPNA
+102 VNTTNKTISVKMPNA

-124 ANANINTAKAANEW
+124 ANANINTEKAANEW

-165 GYCKGSTTADMKAKL
+165 GYCKGSTTADMKEML
-180 TNSSN
+180 TNN

-190 RDCAKITAD
+190 RDRAKITAD
-199 WETATNI
+199 WETTTDI

-223 AFDRNKLEFPNTT
+223 AFDRYNLKFPNTT
-236 DAKDHW
+236 AAKNW

-255 DRYKGSAGQMR
+255 DRYKGSAGQMG

-279 NPVSCILKVTFK
+279 NPVSCILKVTFN
-291 DKDNTVKWYKVYLQ
+291 DGTEKWYKVYLQ
-305 NEDQQF
+305 DKDQQF

-322 HIKKLNPM
+322 HIKELNQK

-336 EDALNGYAANN
+336 KDALNGYAANN
-347 PWITVDDIIQEI
+347 PWIQVEQIVPKI
-359 SDGTYTMNIVNGT
+359 SDGNYTLEIPNGTNVMLNEGAAERQEIDFNYEGGDLNQKNRFDVNWVTNNELGKKDLIINYGNGTGKIGTGKIVFTRDVITDQLKSGEIRILDKVSGMSRIIKIYSIKKFNFGFEFSGYMSGRYKDNTGTLTYTIPKN
-372 YQMLTQESAN
+372 YPSA
-382 SEQVIDFEYTGKD
+382 
-395 SQTAAD
+395 
-401 FDVSWTEN
+401 
-409 KNFTKLEG
+409 L
-417 GKLPVPTVRYDAA
+417 LPV
-430 TGKGTITYKIGDI
+430 
-443 SAGECKTATIMLVDK
+443 
-458 KHGLTRNIH
+458 
-467 LYSISNVD
+467 
-475 FKFPTEITMG
+475 EIR
-485 KKVTS
+485 
-490 EAQLTFTIPSYYPKE
+490 
-505 LLPIEI
+505 
-511 EIASNDVNPI
+511 IASNTINPEDCDVEV
-521 GSDVKVASTEE
+521 GSTEE
-532 VDGGA
+532 ITEGQN
-537 GWNCWFVTKYENPS
+537 WNCWFLKKFDSAAALGVK
-551 VIGNTQTITMK
+551 QTITLK
-562 NVRAVTGTE
+562 NIRDNNKGDVGS
-571 GTFYIK
+571 FYVK
-577 AKHYN
+577 AKYGGGLQ
-582 SNKHW
+582 KFKI
-587 TVTINYQN
+587 TY
-595 QN
+595 